1 LRRTQQLCKAE
12 SEEDL
17 TRLTDR
23 IIDINITEWAGS
35 EKTSASGEKK
45 ADDSGQSS
53 GNIGIDDELASAFAE
68 VRTTFR
74 GRRWMGDM
82 ELGTG
87 RASHGQ
93 PDTSP

>member
-1 LRRTQQLCKAE
+1 MRRTQQLCKAE

-35 EKTSASGEKK
+35 EKTSASVEKK
-45 ADDSGQSS
+45 VDDSGQSS

-68 VRTTFR
+68 CF
-74 GRRWMGDM
+74 GFS
-82 ELGTG
+82 E
-87 RASHGQ
+87 S
-93 PDTSP
+93 